1 MSGSAWASEQER
13 GSNWA
18 LRSLFWAF
26 NTFGYNI
33 ARALL
38 FPIVLYFVLTGRR
51 SRRASAGYFTRLHQY
66 DASAPRASLSQV
78 YLHHLEFA
86 QTLLERVQLWQGKL
100 EGFKFVGEGREL
112 LEKPRESGC
121 VLLGAHFGSF
131 DALRILAQ
139 GMNCRVNVVMY
150 RAHATL
156 INKFLEE
163 LNPDAN
169 LRVVEL
175 TPGDSEAVLRLRR
188 CIENGEHV
196 ALLADRI
203 APGSKQRVQNVPFLG
218 TMAPFPENP
227 WLLASIFACPV
238 IFVAAARIGKQ
249 SYRIYVDL
257 LAENVRRN
265 RETLTS
271 LINRFA
277 QRLESLCIAH
287 PRQWFNFYEF
297 WQPIETLGQTSEK
310 REGKSK
316 EKCT

>member
-1 MSGSAWASEQER
+1 MPASAWAQERER

-26 NTFGYNI
+26 NTFGHTI

-38 FPIVLYFVLTGRR
+38 YPIVLYFVVTGKR
-51 SRRASAGYFTRLHQY
+51 SRRASRGYFARLHRFE
-66 DASAPRASLSQV
+66 ATAPRPSFKQV

-100 EGFKFVGEGREL
+100 DGFKFVGEGREL
-112 LEKPRESGC
+112 LEQPSKSGC

-163 LNPDAN
+163 VNPEAN

-175 TPGDSEAVLRLRR
+175 TPGDSEAVLKLRA

-203 APGSKQRVQNVPFLG
+203 APGSKQRIQQVEFLG
-218 TMAPFPENP
+218 EAAPFPENP

-238 IFVAAARIGKQ
+238 IFVAAARIGTR
-249 SYRIYVDL
+249 SYKIYVEA
-257 LAENVRRN
+257 LAETVRRDPA
-265 RETLTS
+265 TLTA
-271 LINRFA
+271 LIKKFA
-277 QRLESLCIAH
+277 ARLESLCVSH
-287 PRQWFNFYEF
+287 PRQWFNFYDF
-297 WQPIETLGQTSEK
+297 WKSE
-310 REGKSK
+310 
-316 EKCT
+316 

>member
-1 MSGSAWASEQER
+1 MPASAWAQERER

-26 NTFGYNI
+26 NTFGHTI

-38 FPIVLYFVLTGRR
+38 YPIVLYFVVTGKR
-51 SRRASAGYFTRLHQY
+51 SRRASRDYFARLHRFE
-66 DASAPRASLSQV
+66 ATGPSPSFKQV

-100 EGFKFVGEGREL
+100 DGFKFVGEGREL
-112 LEKPRESGC
+112 LEEPRTSGC

-156 INKFLEE
+156 INKFLEDI
-163 LNPDAN
+163 NPEAN

-175 TPGDSEAVLRLRR
+175 TPGDSEAVLRLRA

-203 APGSKQRVQNVPFLG
+203 APGSKQRIQKVELLG
-218 TMAPFPENP
+218 EAAPFPENP

-238 IFVAAARIGKQ
+238 ILVAAARIGTR
-249 SYRIYVDL
+249 SYKIYVEA
-257 LAENVRRN
+257 LAETVRRDPA
-265 RETLTS
+265 TLTA
-271 LINRFA
+271 LIKKFA
-277 QRLESLCIAH
+277 ARLESLCVSH
-287 PRQWFNFYEF
+287 PRQWFNFYDF
-297 WQPIETLGQTSEK
+297 WKSE
-310 REGKSK
+310 
-316 EKCT
+316 

>member
-1 MSGSAWASEQER
+1 MPASAWAQERER

-26 NTFGYNI
+26 NTFGHTV

-38 FPIVLYFVLTGRR
+38 FPIVLYFVVTGRR
-51 SRRASAGYFTRLHQY
+51 SRRASRDYFARLHRIHP
-66 DASAPRASLSQV
+66 AAPNPSFRQA

-86 QTLLERVQLWQGKL
+86 QTLLERVQLWQGKV
-100 EGFKFVGEGREL
+100 EGFQFTGEGREL
-112 LEKPRESGC
+112 LERPRGSGC

-131 DALRILAQ
+131 DALRILAH

-169 LRVVEL
+169 LRVIEL
-175 TPGDSEAVLRLRR
+175 TPGDSEAVLKLRA

-203 APGSKQRVQNVPFLG
+203 APGSRQRIQKVQFLG
-218 TMAPFPENP
+218 DAAPFPENP
-227 WLLASIFACPV
+227 WLLAIIFGCPV
-238 IFVAAARIGKQ
+238 IFVAAARVGTR
-249 SYRIYVDL
+249 SYRVYVESV
-257 LAENVRRN
+257 AEKVRRDPA
-265 RETLTS
+265 TLTA
-271 LINRFA
+271 LIQTFA
-277 QRLESLCIAH
+277 ARLESLCIAH
-287 PRQWFNFYEF
+287 PRQWFNFYDF
-297 WQPIETLGQTSEK
+297 WKLDGE
-310 REGKSK
+310 
-316 EKCT
+316 